1 VAKIAYLKVE
11 AHVLRLQASDFV
23 RQFFGHLLGPA
34 NEEILQDRFPS
45 DRVSR
50 SSAVG
55 RRRERALR
63 TQATKGSDC
72 RARKKRHNAAQKAS
86 EVSGGYAS
94 MGRLKVLIVGGGIG
108 GITAMLAL
116 RQRGIEAQL
125 FEQAAA
131 FGQVGAGLQVS
142 SNAACILIRLGL
154 GEALKRVATYP
165 DGRDYRGWDTGER
178 LYYTPLGQKAEAHFG
193 SPYYAAHRAELLDVL
208 LSGLGKQGVQLGS
221 RIERIEQDQNSVS
234 LTLAGGSTVQG
245 DILIGADGIHSMV
258 RTQLF
263 GKELPRYTGNVAW
276 RGLVPAERV
285 AHLDL
290 GSVVGVWMGPNRS
303 IVQYYVSAGKTFN
316 WIGIS
321 RSSQPAQESWL
332 AEGKTE
338 DILAEY
344 DGWHST
350 IRTIIAETPKVLRQA
365 LYDREPLPDWRVGR
379 VVLMGDAAHPM
390 MPFYAQGGAQS
401 IEDAYVLAGCIA
413 EGQDRP
419 LEALARFV
427 RMRQPRTAWMQG
439 LARREEELYQM
450 NDAAAIRARNDRMR
464 TNRIPE
470 TATFPPEQERL
481 YGYDAE
487 VELRKSA

>member
-1 VAKIAYLKVE
+1 M
-11 AHVLRLQASDFV
+11 
-23 RQFFGHLLGPA
+23 
-34 NEEILQDRFPS
+34 
-45 DRVSR
+45 VS
-50 SSAVG
+50 
-55 RRRERALR
+55 
-63 TQATKGSDC
+63 KN
-72 RARKKRHNAAQKAS
+72 KN
-86 EVSGGYAS
+86 
-94 MGRLKVLIVGGGIG
+94 KVLIAGGGIG
-108 GITAMLAL
+108 GITALLAL
-116 RQRGIEAQL
+116 RQRGIAAEL

-142 SNAACILIRLGL
+142 GNATRILRKLGL
-154 GEALKRVATYP
+154 GGPLAQVAYYP
-165 DGRDYRGWDTGER
+165 EGRDYRAWDDGDR
-178 LYYTPLGQKAEAHFG
+178 LYYTPLGERAEAHFG
-193 SPYYAAHRAELLDVL
+193 APYYTAHRADLLDVL
-208 LSGLGKQGVQLGS
+208 LGGLEAGSFRLGC
-221 RIERIEQDQNSVS
+221 RIERFDQDDDGVT
-234 LTLAGGSTVQG
+234 LTFADGSTATG
-245 DILIGADGIHSMV
+245 GILIGADGIHSTV
-258 RTQLF
+258 RGQMF

-332 AEGKTE
+332 AEGKAE
-338 DILAEY
+338 DALAEY
-344 DGWHST
+344 DGWNST
-350 IRTIIAETPKVLRQA
+350 IRTIIAATPKVLRQA
-365 LYDREPLPDWRVGR
+365 LYDREPLPDWQVGR

-419 LEALARFV
+419 LDALARFV

-439 LARREEELYQM
+439 LARREEGLYQM
-450 NDAAAIRARNDRMR
+450 NDVAAIKARNDRMR
-464 TNRIPE
+464 ANRVPE

-487 VELRKSA
+487 IELRNSV

>member
-1 VAKIAYLKVE
+1 MA
-11 AHVLRLQASDFV
+11 
-23 RQFFGHLLGPA
+23 
-34 NEEILQDRFPS
+34 
-45 DRVSR
+45 
-50 SSAVG
+50 
-55 RRRERALR
+55 
-63 TQATKGSDC
+63 
-72 RARKKRHNAAQKAS
+72 
-86 EVSGGYAS
+86 
-94 MGRLKVLIVGGGIG
+94 RLKVLIAGGGIG

-116 RQRGIEAQL
+116 RQRGIDVQL

-142 SNAACILIRLGL
+142 SNAARILLKIGL

-165 DGRDYRGWDTGER
+165 EGRDYRGWDTGER

-208 LSGLGKQGVQLGS
+208 LSGLGEQGYRLGS
-221 RIERIEQDQNSVS
+221 RVERVDQDQTSVS
-234 LTLAGGSTVQG
+234 LTFADGSMAQG
-245 DILIGADGIHSMV
+245 DILIGADGIHSTV
-258 RTQLF
+258 RAQLF

-285 AHLDL
+285 AQLDL

-321 RSSQPAQESWL
+321 RSAQPAQESWL
-332 AEGKTE
+332 AEGRTE
-338 DILAEY
+338 DALAEY

-365 LYDREPLPDWRVGR
+365 LYDREPLPDWQVGR

-413 EGQDRP
+413 EAQDRP
-419 LEALARFV
+419 LDALARFV
-427 RMRQPRTAWMQG
+427 GMRQPRTAWMQG

-450 NDAAAIRARNDRMR
+450 NDTAAIRARNDRMR
-464 TNRIPE
+464 NNRIPE

-487 VELRKSA
+487 IELRKTV

>member
-1 VAKIAYLKVE
+1 MA
-11 AHVLRLQASDFV
+11 
-23 RQFFGHLLGPA
+23 G
-34 NEEILQDRFPS
+34 
-45 DRVSR
+45 
-50 SSAVG
+50 
-55 RRRERALR
+55 
-63 TQATKGSDC
+63 
-72 RARKKRHNAAQKAS
+72 
-86 EVSGGYAS
+86 
-94 MGRLKVLIVGGGIG
+94 LKVLIAGGGIG

-116 RQRGIEAQL
+116 RQRGIDVEL
-125 FEQAAA
+125 FEQAVA

-142 SNAACILIRLGL
+142 SNAARILLKLGL

-165 DGRDYRGWDTGER
+165 DGRDYRGWDTGDR

-208 LSGLGKQGVQLGS
+208 LGGLGQHGCRLGA
-221 RIERIEQDQNSVS
+221 RIERVDQDPNGVS
-234 LTLAGGSTVQG
+234 LTLADGTVAQG
-245 DILIGADGIHSMV
+245 DILIGADGIHSTV
-258 RTQLF
+258 RAQLF

-285 AHLDL
+285 SHLDL

-321 RSSQPAQESWL
+321 RSAQPAQESWL
-332 AEGKTE
+332 AEGRTE
-338 DILAEY
+338 DALAEY

-350 IRTIIAETPKVLRQA
+350 IRTIIAATPKVLRQA
-365 LYDREPLPDWRVGR
+365 LYDREPLPDWQVGR

-401 IEDAYVLAGCIA
+401 IEDGYVLAGCIA
-413 EGQDRP
+413 EAEGRP

-464 TNRIPE
+464 ANRVPE

-487 VELRKSA
+487 IELRQII

>member
-1 VAKIAYLKVE
+1 MA
-11 AHVLRLQASDFV
+11 
-23 RQFFGHLLGPA
+23 
-34 NEEILQDRFPS
+34 
-45 DRVSR
+45 
-50 SSAVG
+50 
-55 RRRERALR
+55 
-63 TQATKGSDC
+63 
-72 RARKKRHNAAQKAS
+72 
-86 EVSGGYAS
+86 
-94 MGRLKVLIVGGGIG
+94 RLKVLVVGGGIG

-116 RQRGIEAQL
+116 RQRGIDAEL
-125 FEQAAA
+125 FEQAPV

-142 SNAACILIRLGL
+142 SNAARILVRLGL
-154 GEALKRVATYP
+154 GAALKRVATYP
-165 DGRDYRGWDTGER
+165 EGRDYRGWDTAER

-208 LSGLGKQGVQLGS
+208 LSGLGQHGCRLGS
-221 RIERIEQDQNSVS
+221 RVERIDQDQGGVSV
-234 LTLAGGSTVQG
+234 TLADGSAAQG
-245 DILIGADGIHSMV
+245 DILIGADGIHSTV
-258 RTQLF
+258 RAQLF

-276 RGLVPAERV
+276 RGLVPAERI

-321 RSSQPAQESWL
+321 RSSLPAQESWL
-332 AEGKTE
+332 AEGRVE
-338 DILAEY
+338 DALAEY
-344 DGWHST
+344 DGWHPI
-350 IRTIIAETPKVLRQA
+350 IRTIIAETPKILRQA
-365 LYDREPLPDWRVGR
+365 LYDREPLPDWQAGR

-419 LEALARFV
+419 LDALARFV

-450 NDAAAIRARNDRMR
+450 NDAIAIKARNDRMR
-464 TNRIPE
+464 ANRAPE

-487 VELRKSA
+487 IELRKSA

>member
-1 VAKIAYLKVE
+1 MA
-11 AHVLRLQASDFV
+11 
-23 RQFFGHLLGPA
+23 
-34 NEEILQDRFPS
+34 
-45 DRVSR
+45 
-50 SSAVG
+50 
-55 RRRERALR
+55 
-63 TQATKGSDC
+63 
-72 RARKKRHNAAQKAS
+72 
-86 EVSGGYAS
+86 
-94 MGRLKVLIVGGGIG
+94 RLKVLIAGGGIG

-116 RQRGIEAQL
+116 RQRGIDVQL

-131 FGQVGAGLQVS
+131 FSQVGAGLQVS
-142 SNAACILIRLGL
+142 SNAARILLKLGL
-154 GEALKRVATYP
+154 GEALRRVATYP
-165 DGRDYRGWDTGER
+165 EGRDYRGWDTGER

-193 SPYYAAHRAELLDVL
+193 SPYYAAHRAELLEVL
-208 LSGLGKQGVQLGS
+208 LSGLGDHGFRLGS
-221 RIERIEQDQNSVS
+221 RVERVDQDQNGVT
-234 LTLAGGSTVQG
+234 LTLADGSVAQG
-245 DILIGADGIHSMV
+245 DILIGADGIHSTV
-258 RTQLF
+258 RAQLF

-332 AEGKTE
+332 AEGRNE
-338 DILAEY
+338 DALAEY
-344 DGWHST
+344 DGWNST

-365 LYDREPLPDWRVGR
+365 LYDREPLPDWQVGR

-413 EGQDRP
+413 EAQDRP
-419 LEALARFV
+419 LDALARFV

-450 NDAAAIRARNDRMR
+450 NDTAAIRARNDRMR